1 LFFRADL
8 LKSGNLNQKLKP
20 QKLGNG
26 ESATPNLKVKS
37 QNFLIY
43 FPLENNQE
51 QVMGIKVME
60 IEFAEQI
67 NPIRQLEQ
75 YEGVRILVR
84 YRGRPLG
91 WAYVS
96 NNPWEQTISAAR
108 VRQTIVDQL
117 GKQLV
122 RSTLREQFG
131 AVSEAVADGHLPSIS
146 VVICTRDRTD
156 LLKGALEA
164 LLALDYPH
172 REIIVIDNAPTNS
185 STAEFVA
192 PLPVR
197 YVKEER
203 PGLDWARNRGIAE
216 ARHEIIAFT
225 DDDARPDRGWL
236 RGIAAGFADPEI
248 MAVSGLVAPAELETE
263 AQIQFELGYG
273 GMLQH
278 LHSFKCDGS
287 KLSTRELLWASNY
300 GVGANMAF
308 RRQVFAE
315 VGNFDP
321 ALDVGTP
328 TRGAGDIEMFHRIL
342 AKGYATFY
350 EPRAFVWHL
359 HRRSGEA
366 LSKQLQDNGRGFG
379 AYLLTCDRNRTL
391 PRLEI
396 LKFAMFN
403 WLGWW
408 LVRRLGAPGW
418 LPRKLVVSELLGAL
432 DSPFAYRKAQLQA
445 QQLAEIEPEEQPQSE
460 PQQVA
465 GGVR

>member
-1 LFFRADL
+1 MA
-8 LKSGNLNQKLKP
+8 
-20 QKLGNG
+20 
-26 ESATPNLKVKS
+26 
-37 QNFLIY
+37 
-43 FPLENNQE
+43 
-51 QVMGIKVME
+51 IKVME

-96 NNPWEQTISAAR
+96 NNPWEQTISAER

-117 GKQLV
+117 GKELV
-122 RSTLREQFG
+122 RSTLGEQFG
-131 AVSEAVADGHLPSIS
+131 AVSEAVADGDLPSIS

-172 REIIVIDNAPTNS
+172 REIIVIDNAPASS
-185 STAEFVA
+185 STAELVA
-192 PLPVR
+192 RLPVR

-225 DDDARPDRGWL
+225 DDDVRPDRGWL
-236 RGIAAGFADPEI
+236 RGIASAFADREI
-248 MAVSGLVAPAELETE
+248 MAVSGLVAAAELETLP
-263 AQIQFELGYG
+263 QQQFELIYG

-278 LHSFKCDGS
+278 LDCHKTNGN
-287 KLSTRELLWASNY
+287 KLSVPELLWASKY

-308 RRQVFAE
+308 RRQVFEA
-315 VGNFDP
+315 VGNFDV
-321 ALDVGTP
+321 ALDVGTA
-328 TRGAGDIEMFHRIL
+328 TRGGGDIEMFHRIL
-342 AKGYATFY
+342 AKGYSTFY

-359 HRRSGEA
+359 HRRSAEA

-379 AYLLTCDRNRTL
+379 AYVLTCYRNRTV
-391 PRLEI
+391 PRWEI
-396 LKFAMFN
+396 WKFAMFQ

-408 LVRRLGAPGW
+408 LVRRLKTPGL

-445 QQLAEIEPEEQPQSE
+445 QQLGEIEPEEQLQSE
-460 PQQVA
+460 PQEVA

>member
-1 LFFRADL
+1 MA
-8 LKSGNLNQKLKP
+8 
-20 QKLGNG
+20 
-26 ESATPNLKVKS
+26 
-37 QNFLIY
+37 
-43 FPLENNQE
+43 
-51 QVMGIKVME
+51 IKVME
-60 IEFAEQI
+60 IEFTEEI
-67 NPIRQLEQ
+67 NPIRQLEE

-84 YRGRPLG
+84 YRGRPRG

-96 NNPWEQTISAAR
+96 NNPWEQTISADR

-117 GKQLV
+117 GKELV

-131 AVSEAVADGHLPSIS
+131 AVPEAVADRHLPPIS

-164 LLALDYPH
+164 LLALDYPD
-172 REIIVIDNAPTNS
+172 REIIVIDNAPANT
-185 STAEFVA
+185 STAELVA
-192 PLPVR
+192 RLPVR

-225 DDDARPDRGWL
+225 DDDVRPDRGWL

-248 MAVSGLVAPAELETE
+248 MAVSGLVAAAELETL
-263 AQIQFELGYG
+263 AQQQFELIYG
-273 GMLQH
+273 GMLQY
-278 LHSFKCDGS
+278 LDSRKFNGS
-287 KLSTRELLWASNY
+287 ELSVQELLWGSKY

-308 RRQVFAE
+308 RRQVFEAA
-315 VGNFDP
+315 GNFDV
-321 ALDVGTP
+321 ALDVGTA
-328 TRGAGDIEMFHRIL
+328 TRGGGDIEMFHRIL

-350 EPRAFVWHL
+350 EPRALVWHL
-359 HRRSGEA
+359 HRRSDKA

-379 AYLLTCDRNRTL
+379 AFLLTCDRNRTV

-403 WLGWW
+403 WFGWW
-408 LVRRLGAPGW
+408 LVRRLRNPGL
-418 LPRKLVVSELLGAL
+418 LPRQLVVSELLGAL
-432 DSPFAYRKAQLQA
+432 DSPFAYRKSQLQA
-445 QQLAEIEPEEQPQSE
+445 QRLALLPDVE
-460 PQQVA
+460 PQQVEPQVVV

>member
-1 LFFRADL
+1 MA
-8 LKSGNLNQKLKP
+8 
-20 QKLGNG
+20 
-26 ESATPNLKVKS
+26 
-37 QNFLIY
+37 
-43 FPLENNQE
+43 
-51 QVMGIKVME
+51 IKVME
-60 IEFAEQI
+60 IEFTEEI
-67 NPIRQLEQ
+67 NPIRQLEE

-84 YRGRPLG
+84 YRGRPRG

-96 NNPWEQTISAAR
+96 NNPWEQTISADR

-117 GKQLV
+117 GKELV

-131 AVSEAVADGHLPSIS
+131 AVPEAVADRHLPPIS

-164 LLALDYPH
+164 LLALDYPD
-172 REIIVIDNAPTNS
+172 REIIVIDNAPANT
-185 STAEFVA
+185 STAELVA
-192 PLPVR
+192 RLPVS

-225 DDDARPDRGWL
+225 DDDVRPDRGWL

-248 MAVSGLVAPAELETE
+248 MAVSGLVAAAELETV
-263 AQIQFELGYG
+263 AQQQFELIYG
-273 GMLQH
+273 GMLQY
-278 LHSFKCDGS
+278 LDSRKFNGS
-287 KLSTRELLWASNY
+287 ELSVQELLWGSKY

-308 RRQVFAE
+308 RRQVFEAA
-315 VGNFDP
+315 GNFDV
-321 ALDVGTP
+321 ALDVGTA
-328 TRGAGDIEMFHRIL
+328 TRGGGDIEMFHRIL

-350 EPRAFVWHL
+350 EPRALVWHL
-359 HRRSGEA
+359 HRRSDKA

-379 AYLLTCDRNRTL
+379 AFLLTCDRNRTV

-403 WLGWW
+403 WFGWW
-408 LVRRLGAPGW
+408 LVRRLKTPGL
-418 LPRKLVVSELLGAL
+418 LPRQLVVSELLGAL
-432 DSPFAYRKAQLQA
+432 DSPFAYRKSQLQA
-445 QQLAEIEPEEQPQSE
+445 QRLALLPDVE
-460 PQQVA
+460 PQQVEPQVVV

>member
-1 LFFRADL
+1 MA
-8 LKSGNLNQKLKP
+8 
-20 QKLGNG
+20 
-26 ESATPNLKVKS
+26 
-37 QNFLIY
+37 
-43 FPLENNQE
+43 
-51 QVMGIKVME
+51 IKVME
-60 IEFAEQI
+60 IEFTEQI

-84 YRGRPLG
+84 YRGQLLG

-117 GKQLV
+117 GKKLV
-122 RSTLREQFG
+122 RSTLGEQFG
-131 AVSEAVADGHLPSIS
+131 AVSEAVADRHLPSIS

-164 LLALDYPH
+164 LLALDYPD
-172 REIIVIDNAPTNS
+172 REIIVIDNAPTNT

-192 PLPVR
+192 RLPVR

-225 DDDARPDRGWL
+225 DDDVRPDRGWL
-236 RGIAAGFADPEI
+236 RAIASAFADPEI
-248 MAVSGLVAPAELETE
+248 MAVSGLVAAAELETL
-263 AQIQFELGYG
+263 AQMQFELIYG
-273 GMLQH
+273 GMLQK
-278 LHSFKCDGS
+278 LDRRKINGS
-287 KLSTRELLWASNY
+287 ELSVQQLLWASDY

-315 VGNFDP
+315 VGNFDV
-321 ALDVGTP
+321 ALDVGTA
-328 TRGAGDIEMFHRIL
+328 TRGGGDIEMFHRIL

-350 EPRAFVWHL
+350 EPLAFVWHL
-359 HRRSGEA
+359 HRRSDKA

-379 AYLLTCDRNRTL
+379 AFLLTCARNRTV
-391 PRLEI
+391 PHLEI

-403 WLGWW
+403 WFGWW
-408 LVRRLGAPGW
+408 LVRRLVNPGW

-445 QQLAEIEPEEQPQSE
+445 QHLAEIEPFEQPQSE

>member
-1 LFFRADL
+1 MA
-8 LKSGNLNQKLKP
+8 
-20 QKLGNG
+20 
-26 ESATPNLKVKS
+26 
-37 QNFLIY
+37 
-43 FPLENNQE
+43 
-51 QVMGIKVME
+51 IKVME
-60 IEFAEQI
+60 IEFTEEI
-67 NPIRQLEQ
+67 NPIRQLEE

-84 YRGRPLG
+84 YRGRPRG

-96 NNPWEQTISAAR
+96 NNPWEQTISADR

-117 GKQLV
+117 GKELV

-131 AVSEAVADGHLPSIS
+131 AVPEAVADRHLPPIS

-164 LLALDYPH
+164 ILAIDYPH
-172 REIIVIDNAPTNS
+172 HEIIVIDNAPANT
-185 STAEFVA
+185 STAELVA
-192 PLPVR
+192 GLPVR

-225 DDDARPDRGWL
+225 DDDVRPDRGWL

-248 MAVSGLVAPAELETE
+248 MAVSGLVAAAELETV
-263 AQIQFELGYG
+263 AQQQFELIYG
-273 GMLQH
+273 GMLQY
-278 LHSFKCDGS
+278 LDSRKFNGS
-287 KLSTRELLWASNY
+287 ELSVQELLWGSKY

-308 RRQVFAE
+308 RRQVFEAA
-315 VGNFDP
+315 GNFDV
-321 ALDVGTP
+321 ALDVGTA
-328 TRGAGDIEMFHRIL
+328 TRGGGDIEMFHRIL

-350 EPRAFVWHL
+350 EPRALVWHL
-359 HRRSGEA
+359 HRRSDKA

-379 AYLLTCDRNRTL
+379 AFLLTCDRNRTV

-403 WLGWW
+403 WFGWW
-408 LVRRLGAPGW
+408 LVRRLRNPGL
-418 LPRKLVVSELLGAL
+418 LPRQLVVSELLGAL

-445 QQLAEIEPEEQPQSE
+445 QRLALLPDVE
-460 PQQVA
+460 PQQVEPQVVV

>member
-1 LFFRADL
+1 MA
-8 LKSGNLNQKLKP
+8 
-20 QKLGNG
+20 
-26 ESATPNLKVKS
+26 
-37 QNFLIY
+37 
-43 FPLENNQE
+43 
-51 QVMGIKVME
+51 IKVME

-108 VRQTIVDQL
+108 VRQTIVEQL
-117 GKQLV
+117 GKKLV
-122 RSTLREQFG
+122 RSTLGEQFG
-131 AVSEAVADGHLPSIS
+131 AVSEAVADRHLPSIS

-164 LLALDYPH
+164 LLALDYPD
-172 REIIVIDNAPTNS
+172 REIIVIDNAPTNT

-192 PLPVR
+192 RLPVR

-236 RGIAAGFADPEI
+236 RAIASAFADPEI
-248 MAVSGLVAPAELETE
+248 MAVSGLVAAAELETL
-263 AQIQFELGYG
+263 AQQQFELIYG
-273 GMLQH
+273 GMLQQ
-278 LHSFKCDGS
+278 LDRRKINGS
-287 KLSTRELLWASNY
+287 ELSVQQLLWASDY

-315 VGNFDP
+315 VGNFDV
-321 ALDVGTP
+321 ALDVGTELSVQQLLWASDYGVGANMAFRRQVFAEVGNFDVALDVGTA
-328 TRGAGDIEMFHRIL
+328 TRGGGDIEMFHRIL

-350 EPRAFVWHL
+350 EPSAFVWHL
-359 HRRSGEA
+359 HRRSDKA
-366 LSKQLQDNGRGFG
+366 LSKQLEDNGRGFG
-379 AYLLTCDRNRTL
+379 AYLLTCDRNRTV

-403 WLGWW
+403 WFGWW
-408 LVRRLGAPGW
+408 LVRRLGDPGW

-432 DSPFAYRKAQLQA
+432 DSPFAYRKAQVQA
-445 QQLAEIEPEEQPQSE
+445 QHLAEIEPAQQLQSE

>member
-1 LFFRADL
+1 MA
-8 LKSGNLNQKLKP
+8 
-20 QKLGNG
+20 
-26 ESATPNLKVKS
+26 
-37 QNFLIY
+37 
-43 FPLENNQE
+43 
-51 QVMGIKVME
+51 IKVME

-84 YRGRPLG
+84 YWGRPLG

>member
-1 LFFRADL
+1 MA
-8 LKSGNLNQKLKP
+8 
-20 QKLGNG
+20 
-26 ESATPNLKVKS
+26 
-37 QNFLIY
+37 
-43 FPLENNQE
+43 
-51 QVMGIKVME
+51 IKVME
-60 IEFAEQI
+60 IEFTEEI
-67 NPIRQLEQ
+67 NPIRQLEE

-84 YRGRPLG
+84 YRGRPRG

-96 NNPWEQTISAAR
+96 NNPWEQTISADR

-117 GKQLV
+117 GKELV

-131 AVSEAVADGHLPSIS
+131 AVPEAVADRHLPPIS

-164 LLALDYPH
+164 LLALDYPD
-172 REIIVIDNAPTNS
+172 REIIVIDNAPANT
-185 STAEFVA
+185 STAELVA
-192 PLPVR
+192 RLPVR

-225 DDDARPDRGWL
+225 DDDVRPDRGWL

-248 MAVSGLVAPAELETE
+248 MAVSGLVAAAELETV
-263 AQIQFELGYG
+263 AQQQFELIYG
-273 GMLQH
+273 GMLQY
-278 LHSFKCDGS
+278 LDSRKFNGS
-287 KLSTRELLWASNY
+287 ELSVQELLWGSKY

-308 RRQVFAE
+308 RRQVFEAA
-315 VGNFDP
+315 GNFDV
-321 ALDVGTP
+321 ALDVGTA
-328 TRGAGDIEMFHRIL
+328 TRGGGDIEMFHRIL

-350 EPRAFVWHL
+350 EPRALVWHL
-359 HRRSGEA
+359 HRRSDKA

-379 AYLLTCDRNRTL
+379 AFLLTCDRNRTV

-403 WLGWW
+403 WFGWW
-408 LVRRLGAPGW
+408 LVRRLRNPGL
-418 LPRKLVVSELLGAL
+418 LPRQLVVSELLGAL

-445 QQLAEIEPEEQPQSE
+445 QRLALLPDVE
-460 PQQVA
+460 PQQVEPQVVV

>member
-1 LFFRADL
+1 MA
-8 LKSGNLNQKLKP
+8 
-20 QKLGNG
+20 
-26 ESATPNLKVKS
+26 
-37 QNFLIY
+37 
-43 FPLENNQE
+43 
-51 QVMGIKVME
+51 IKVME
-60 IEFAEQI
+60 IEFTEEI
-67 NPIRQLEQ
+67 NPIRQLEE

-84 YRGRPLG
+84 YRGRPRG

-96 NNPWEQTISAAR
+96 NNPWEQTISADR

-117 GKQLV
+117 GKELV
-122 RSTLREQFG
+122 RSTLEEQFG
-131 AVSEAVADGHLPSIS
+131 AVSEAVADRHLPPIS

-164 LLALDYPH
+164 ILAIDYPH
-172 REIIVIDNAPTNS
+172 REIIVIDNAPANT
-185 STAEFVA
+185 STAELVA
-192 PLPVR
+192 GLPVR

-225 DDDARPDRGWL
+225 DDDVRPDRGWL

-248 MAVSGLVAPAELETE
+248 MAVSGLVAAAELETV
-263 AQIQFELGYG
+263 AQQQFELIYG
-273 GMLQH
+273 GMLQY
-278 LHSFKCDGS
+278 LDSRKFNGS
-287 KLSTRELLWASNY
+287 ELSVQELLWGSKY

-308 RRQVFAE
+308 RRQVFEAA
-315 VGNFDP
+315 GNFDV
-321 ALDVGTP
+321 ALDVGTA
-328 TRGAGDIEMFHRIL
+328 TRGGGDIEMFHRIL

-350 EPRAFVWHL
+350 EPRALVWHL
-359 HRRSGEA
+359 HRRSDKA

-379 AYLLTCDRNRTL
+379 AFLLTCDRNRTV

-403 WLGWW
+403 WFGWW
-408 LVRRLGAPGW
+408 LVRRLKTPGL
-418 LPRKLVVSELLGAL
+418 LPRQLVVSELLGAL

-445 QQLAEIEPEEQPQSE
+445 QRLALLPDVE
-460 PQQVA
+460 PQQVEPQVVV

>member
-1 LFFRADL
+1 MA
-8 LKSGNLNQKLKP
+8 
-20 QKLGNG
+20 
-26 ESATPNLKVKS
+26 
-37 QNFLIY
+37 
-43 FPLENNQE
+43 
-51 QVMGIKVME
+51 IKVME
-60 IEFAEQI
+60 IEFTEEI
-67 NPIRQLEQ
+67 NPIRQLEE

-84 YRGRPLG
+84 YRGRPRG

-96 NNPWEQTISAAR
+96 NNPWEQTISADR

-117 GKQLV
+117 GKELV

-131 AVSEAVADGHLPSIS
+131 AVPEAVADRHLPPIS

-164 LLALDYPH
+164 ILAIDYPH
-172 REIIVIDNAPTNS
+172 HEIIVIDNAPAKT
-185 STAEFVA
+185 STAELVA
-192 PLPVR
+192 GLPVR

-225 DDDARPDRGWL
+225 DDDVRPDRGWL

-248 MAVSGLVAPAELETE
+248 MAVSGLVAAAELETV
-263 AQIQFELGYG
+263 AQQQFELIYG
-273 GMLQH
+273 GMLQY
-278 LHSFKCDGS
+278 LDSRKFNGS
-287 KLSTRELLWASNY
+287 ELSVQELLWGSKY

-308 RRQVFAE
+308 RRQVFEAA
-315 VGNFDP
+315 GNFDV
-321 ALDVGTP
+321 ALDVGTA
-328 TRGAGDIEMFHRIL
+328 TRGGGDIEMFHRIL

-350 EPRAFVWHL
+350 EPRALVWHL
-359 HRRSGEA
+359 HRRSDKA

-379 AYLLTCDRNRTL
+379 AFLLTCDRNRTV

-403 WLGWW
+403 WFGWW
-408 LVRRLGAPGW
+408 LVRRLRNPGL
-418 LPRKLVVSELLGAL
+418 LPRQLVVSELLGAL

-445 QQLAEIEPEEQPQSE
+445 QRLALLPDVE
-460 PQQVA
+460 PQQVEPQVVV

>member
-1 LFFRADL
+1 MA
-8 LKSGNLNQKLKP
+8 
-20 QKLGNG
+20 
-26 ESATPNLKVKS
+26 
-37 QNFLIY
+37 
-43 FPLENNQE
+43 
-51 QVMGIKVME
+51 IKVIE
-60 IEFAEQI
+60 IEFTEEI
-67 NPIRQLEQ
+67 NPIRQLEE

-84 YRGRPLG
+84 YRGRPRG

-96 NNPWEQTISAAR
+96 NNPWEQTISAER

-117 GKQLV
+117 GKELV
-122 RSTLREQFG
+122 RSTLEEQFG
-131 AVSEAVADGHLPSIS
+131 AVPEAVADRHLPPIS

-172 REIIVIDNAPTNS
+172 REIIVIDNAPANT
-185 STAEFVA
+185 STAELVA
-192 PLPVR
+192 LLPVR

-225 DDDARPDRGWL
+225 DDDVRPDRGWL

-248 MAVSGLVAPAELETE
+248 MAVSGLVAAAELETV
-263 AQIQFELGYG
+263 AQQQFELIYG
-273 GMLQH
+273 GMLQY
-278 LHSFKCDGS
+278 LDSRKFNGS
-287 KLSTRELLWASNY
+287 ELSVQELLWGSKY

-308 RRQVFAE
+308 RRQVFEAA
-315 VGNFDP
+315 GNFDV
-321 ALDVGTP
+321 ALDVGTA
-328 TRGAGDIEMFHRIL
+328 TRGGGDIEMFHRIL

-350 EPRAFVWHL
+350 EPRALVWHL
-359 HRRSGEA
+359 HRRSDKA

-379 AYLLTCDRNRTL
+379 AFLLTCDRNRTV

-403 WLGWW
+403 WFGWW
-408 LVRRLGAPGW
+408 LVRRLKTPGL
-418 LPRKLVVSELLGAL
+418 LPRQLVVSELLGAL

-445 QQLAEIEPEEQPQSE
+445 QRLALLPDVE
-460 PQQVA
+460 PQQVEPQVVV

>member
-1 LFFRADL
+1 MA
-8 LKSGNLNQKLKP
+8 
-20 QKLGNG
+20 
-26 ESATPNLKVKS
+26 
-37 QNFLIY
+37 
-43 FPLENNQE
+43 
-51 QVMGIKVME
+51 IKVIE

-117 GKQLV
+117 GKKLV
-122 RSTLREQFG
+122 RSTLGEQFG
-131 AVSEAVADGHLPSIS
+131 AVSEAVADRHLPSIS

-172 REIIVIDNAPTNS
+172 REIIVIDNAPANS

-236 RGIAAGFADPEI
+236 RGMAAGFADPEI

-278 LHSFKCDGS
+278 LHSFKSEGS

-379 AYLLTCDRNRTL
+379 AYLLTCDRNRTV

-403 WLGWW
+403 WFGWW
-408 LVRRLGAPGW
+408 LVRRLGDPGW

-432 DSPFAYRKAQLQA
+432 DCPFAYRKAQLQA
-445 QQLAEIEPEEQPQSE
+445 QQLAEIEPFEQPQPE

>member
-1 LFFRADL
+1 MA
-8 LKSGNLNQKLKP
+8 
-20 QKLGNG
+20 
-26 ESATPNLKVKS
+26 
-37 QNFLIY
+37 
-43 FPLENNQE
+43 
-51 QVMGIKVME
+51 IKVME
-60 IEFAEQI
+60 IEFTEEI
-67 NPIRQLEQ
+67 NPIRQLEE

-84 YRGRPLG
+84 YRGRPRG

-96 NNPWEQTISAAR
+96 NNPWEQTISADR

-117 GKQLV
+117 GKELV

-131 AVSEAVADGHLPSIS
+131 AVPEAVADRHLPPIS

-164 LLALDYPH
+164 ILAIDYPH
-172 REIIVIDNAPTNS
+172 REIIVIDNAPANT
-185 STAEFVA
+185 STAELVA
-192 PLPVR
+192 RLPVR

-225 DDDARPDRGWL
+225 DDDVRPDRGWL

-248 MAVSGLVAPAELETE
+248 MAVSGLVAAAELETV
-263 AQIQFELGYG
+263 AQQQFELIYG
-273 GMLQH
+273 GMLQY
-278 LHSFKCDGS
+278 LDSRKFNGS
-287 KLSTRELLWASNY
+287 ELSVQELLWGSKY

-308 RRQVFAE
+308 RRQVFEAA
-315 VGNFDP
+315 GNFDV
-321 ALDVGTP
+321 ALDVGTA
-328 TRGAGDIEMFHRIL
+328 TRGGGDIEMFHRIL

-350 EPRAFVWHL
+350 EPRALVWHL
-359 HRRSGEA
+359 HRRSDKA

-379 AYLLTCDRNRTL
+379 AFLLTCDRNRTV

-403 WLGWW
+403 WFGWW
-408 LVRRLGAPGW
+408 LVRRLKTPGL
-418 LPRKLVVSELLGAL
+418 LPRQLVVSELLGAL

-445 QQLAEIEPEEQPQSE
+445 QRLALLPDVE
-460 PQQVA
+460 PQQVEPQVVV